1 MIFFWIFLICLV
13 IGLIEAYIFHNSV
26 TCGNKPCTLPLVM
39 WILLGISLFIP
50 VLNIVL
56 VAVMGIGMALE
67 FSDNE
72 MRLSDN
78 HWLGKRY

>member
-13 IGLIEAYIFHNSV
+13 IGLIEAYIFHHSV
-26 TCGNKPCTLPLVM
+26 TRGNKPCTLPLAM
-39 WILLGISLFIP
+39 WILLGIALFIP
-50 VLNIVL
+50 VINMVL
-56 VAVMGIGMALE
+56 VAGMGIGMAME
-67 FSDNE
+67 FGDDD